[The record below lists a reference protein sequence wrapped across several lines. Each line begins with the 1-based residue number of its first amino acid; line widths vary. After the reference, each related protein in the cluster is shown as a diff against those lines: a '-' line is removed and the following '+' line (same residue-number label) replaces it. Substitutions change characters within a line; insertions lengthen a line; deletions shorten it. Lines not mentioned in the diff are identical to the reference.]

1 MRASS
6 WLLLVGVVGS
16 GAAANLIACGS
27 SDTGGL
33 DFPVPKADGGGDEPF
48 DPFQSNNKTLVS
60 VSVSPATA
68 SIEILNDVVVTQ
80 QFAASASYSDG
91 STQAL
96 AADLKWSADPP
107 SVGEVG
113 STGLYTPSTKL
124 GGLVTITADYKGTKG
139 KATLAVKL
147 HYTQN
152 PSNVPANTQTKLKA
166 AATADAKVMWAY
178 PYDKTVFPRGLGST
192 PMMWN
197 NSAAGDA
204 YYVHLKSPYY
214 ELEEF
219 TTADPPSRVSLA
231 GPDWD
236 KFVGSTTGAADV
248 FVNRWDGANATTLI
262 HHTWTIAPASLRGT
276 VYYWANNTGR
286 IMRIKPGASAPD
298 DFSNGVVPGGGNG
311 CTMTCHAVSADGS
324 TLVSAGG
331 TYGGSYDL
339 VANKTKFALGGGYDS
354 AQSRQWALPAVSPDG
369 KFVVVDALA
378 NQLGAPISTG
388 MFSTLDGSP
397 VANNGLPNERMY
409 MPAFSPDGSSL
420 VFVTGT
426 NPNTNYWAATGAPG
440 KLRVLDFNPKNNPMF
455 SNERD
460 LVLAGADPTKQLIS
474 WPSVAPDGKWS
485 IYSRLNWTD
494 PASNHNLTSFLPI
507 DGDLYLAD
515 VKNGGNEVKLANLD
529 GDGYPFAAGV
539 RDLNKNFEP
548 SIAPVAAGGYF
559 WVVFHSRRTY
569 GNVLTAGPD
578 AVKQLWIAAIDQNPK
593 PGVDPSHP
601 AFRLPG
607 QAIDTLNL
615 RGYFALDP
623 CKADG
628 QSCTSGT
635 DCCNGYCDPSPDG
648 GAPVCGPKK
657 GCANNGDKCDV
668 SADCCGAA
676 SGTTCINHVCSEP
689 TPN

>member
-1 MRASS
+1 MKS
-6 WLLLVGVVGS
+6 LVQGTTCLF
-16 GAAANLIACGS
+16 GALIMA
-27 SDTGGL
+27 
-33 DFPVPKADGGGDEPF
+33 
-48 DPFQSNNKTLVS
+48 
-60 VSVSPATA
+60 
-68 SIEILNDVVVTQ
+68 
-80 QFAASASYSDG
+80 
-91 STQAL
+91 
-96 AADLKWSADPP
+96 
-107 SVGEVG
+107 
-113 STGLYTPSTKL
+113 
-124 GGLVTITADYKGTKG
+124 
-139 KATLAVKL
+139 ATLAAACS
-147 HYTQN
+147 N
-152 PSNVPANTQTKLKA
+152 PGSGFTALDGGDDGSVLDDSGFNPNPDSGKKDGAPNPIGCDATCPPAGGTCVNNQCTIVANPGNVDPGTQTKLKA
-166 AATADAKVMWAY
+166 GGTADSAYKFLY

-192 PMMWN
+192 PLMWN
-197 NSAAGDA
+197 NSAPGDA

-219 TTADPPSRVSLA
+219 TTADPPSRFTLS

-248 FVNRWDGANATTLI
+248 FVNRWDGMNATTLI

-298 DFSNGVVPGGGNG
+298 DFSNGVVPNAG

-324 TLVSAGG
+324 TLVAAGG

-339 VANKTKFALGGGYDS
+339 VANKTKFGLGGGQDS

-369 KFVVVDALA
+369 KYVVVDALA
-378 NQLGAPISTG
+378 SQLGAPIVNG
-388 MFSTLDGSP
+388 MFSTADGSAIP
-397 VANNGLPNERMY
+397 NHGLPNERMY
-409 MPAFSPDGSSL
+409 MPAFSPDGSAI
-420 VFVTGT
+420 VFATGT
-426 NPNTNYWAATGAPG
+426 DPGSPYWASTGTPG
-440 KLRVLDFNPKNNPMF
+440 TLRALDFNPKAIPMF

-460 LVLAGADPTKQLIS
+460 LVAPGSDATKQTIS
-474 WPSVAPDGKWS
+474 WPSVAPDGKWTV
-485 IYSRLNWTD
+485 YSRLNWINPSSTY
-494 PASNHNLTSFLPI
+494 NLTSFLPTN
-507 DGDLYLAD
+507 GDLYIAD
-515 VKNGGNEVKLANLD
+515 VKNGGNEVKLANID
-529 GDGYPFAAGV
+529 GDGYPFAAGA

-548 SIAPVAAGGYF
+548 SFAPVAAGGYF

-569 GNVLTAGPD
+569 GNVLVAGPD
-578 AVKQLWIAAIDQNPK
+578 QVKQLWIAAIDQNPK
-593 PGVDPSHP
+593 LGVDPSHP

-628 QSCTSGT
+628 QGCTSGT
-635 DCCNGYCDPSPDG
+635 DCCNGYCDPAPDG
-648 GAPVCGPKK
+648 GGPVCGPKQ

-668 SADCCGAA
+668 SADCCGSA